1 MAKSD
6 ELAQKWLQAMDILV
20 SDRTNSLNFD
30 KTIKCEILSNTNAKN
45 GEYTVTDSSSAFL
58 AYSKDTEYKV
68 GDRVQVTI
76 PNGDWNETKI
86 IVGRDTQDNNE
97 PFAYT
102 SPLNSF
108 LDITENIIINNGAA
122 GNGIDLTQEVGLAA
136 NGQTREKVIWSVG
149 LTEEVNNQ
157 TEEYTGWKQTDL
169 NQLAVAADFRTAINS
184 NVYTGNYGLRIEY
197 YTYHPDQ
204 EQFRWSTKKNVK
216 VFSCKEFFG
225 NPYKLLLKQQQAI
238 VYSIDS
244 FYPIIG
250 MKIIFF
256 QAGNFAVQNGIAIVG
271 DDRRPNLFASN
282 FYISL
287 GLSIDSINQDT
298 VFLYTLDKDTYLSKN
313 LQDPSENFKKMSVR
327 WIHRNDLG
335 KFVCIDEFREFP
347 KYEIGDNLFEPQAT
361 LRLYQFDLKESD
373 STPVDEEE
381 VDTST
386 FTPEQLE
393 EYNRQQRLKEYD
405 ENLTKVIG
413 QGWQEVTITENNTT
427 RPAFAYREY
436 ENNVPVKL
444 NEIISS
450 IRPYKEQERFKAVVE
465 YPSRDYVEFI
475 ISQKNKTIEVPKEDN
490 PNETEQIKI
499 IDYAVRQRDAAQAA
513 YNAAKNSGDFEQLS
527 AASKVLNERQ
537 RTLNELLESIPEINY
552 YVSDIFSFDNESR
565 VPNYT
570 DLELISGLTIT
581 CDPTGYNGSFLC
593 YNTTGDIRNRAD
605 ADKIRFL
612 NACFNHLYIDKI
624 DFDGPAESITWYL
637 PVNNTMIQTPEEG
650 VTFNLKDK
658 EGQPAGPQAEAGFGI
673 VSDSSSPYYGMFKL
687 SYKANDVFAKRDDLY
702 AGTIIPESY
711 QQAFKIKDN
720 YITTNNNNKV
730 YCVVIKNKL
739 EYIADYNMVFDI
751 NGNSGTKYTFI
762 LKIKD
767 GKPAITADKEDS
779 LIIEPHLYD
788 YNYKEMDLSDVNVMY
803 DWYSEG
809 IKDYIDAEGNPVG
822 VLSFNSIANSKNVEI
837 KQIAASY
844 MQESTTV
851 NGETTSRWVVNPNKV
866 IKFEDFDYYI
876 LCARV
881 QTRRIDA
888 AHYVTL
894 TAYLPICVR
903 AAEDYSSI
911 EGNANITYSSSGTN
925 PSYYKDTW
933 RLHQINDNLVDVAI
947 DPQNTVWSV
956 VFDDDPTATK
966 FYPSFSEQVRT
977 VSEQHPQLYYD
988 QKIVPTNLFMGEGL
1002 TKKVSAHCKIYS
1014 GNKLVWMQP
1023 LMIKCEAYE
1032 SELMNAW
1039 DGSLTI
1045 DEKNGTIL
1053 SSMVGAGIK
1062 TAENKFS
1069 GVFMGNVVESG
1080 YNNTGIGLYG
1090 YNDGVQS
1097 FGLKVDGTAF
1107 LGKPGRGQI
1116 QFNGNNGTIRSQDY
1130 SNNGTEIDLDDGI
1143 YRVKKSGNLI
1153 IRLQPTSPYFTL
1165 TEATGSHTLL
1175 NIADNNYYLQ
1185 SSDYDAGSADDS
1197 YATRKGTKINLSNGQ
1212 FDAFSNF
1219 RLDALTDGRKNG
1231 LYLSNFGT
1239 DTAPYLQI
1247 RTQLTDTTYQSLL
1260 FISKNKFQLKSK
1272 DFNGNLDNLST
1283 DGSKGMALD
1292 LQKGIITG
1300 YNIKFAAYKNITNGG
1315 GSTADSSQ
1323 GWIWMDS
1330 SQADY
1335 PLQIGTGAY
1344 SNAHFRVKWDGT
1356 LYATGAQFS
1365 NTNVD
1370 IDSGTVGS
1378 WIIDSG
1384 GHLYYATGSSPD
1396 IKNSTVLLSA
1406 LGVTNNSLNAD
1417 YKLSSDLLPG
1427 NNTDKPFMIKAGTN
1441 FAVSTDG
1448 TIYSKA
1454 GFIGGWKIS
1463 NKELSKTVSKT
1474 YYTYLRAPVDTVTN
1488 DTRAINISIW
1498 DSALNNG
1505 NGNWASQFYVS
1516 YGGKMFAK
1524 NAEITGKITATE
1536 GYIGGTTGWTIKSTY
1551 IYNGV
1556 TSLTDTAHDGVYLG
1570 TNGIRLGKGVF
1581 TVTNAG
1587 ALTAT
1592 NATITGEI
1600 TATSGY
1606 IGGTSGWTI
1615 ESQILRNGT
1624 TNSTSDG
1631 AITLSTTD
1639 FTRSINGTSRSGL
1652 RLAIGKNFAVSKD
1665 GTVYAAAL
1673 DSLTTSFNSISSTY
1687 ATISSLDS
1695 AVARIGTLETDYANI
1710 GTLISEKIS
1719 AASISADNISVSG
1732 HPLSFYYS
1740 ANAGTVV
1747 VGGSNFS
1754 RTLVKSITP
1763 HYTTIM
1769 DKNGDNVTVVDDVYY
1784 SDEELY
1790 FINTNTW
1797 TTKTVSGFVNLS

>member
-157 TEEYTGWKQTDL
+157 TEEYTGWKQTKL

-204 EQFRWSTKKNVK
+204 EQFKWSTKKNVK

-287 GLSIDSINQDT
+287 GLSINSINQDT

-313 LQDPSENFKKMSVR
+313 LQNPSENFKKMSVR
-327 WIHRNDLG
+327 WIHHNNLG

-373 STPVDEEE
+373 STPIDEEE

-413 QGWQEVTITENNTT
+413 QGWQEVSITENDIT
-427 RPAFAYREY
+427 RPAFAYKEY

-444 NEIISS
+444 NEIITS

-490 PNETEQIKI
+490 PNETEQIKV

-537 RTLNELLESIPEINY
+537 RALNKLLESIPEINY

-605 ADKIRFL
+605 ADKVRFL
-612 NACFNHLYIDKI
+612 NACFNHLYIDKV

-637 PVNNTMIQTPEEG
+637 PINNTMIQTPEEG

-658 EGQPAGPQAEAGFGI
+658 EGQPAGPQAESGFGI

-788 YNYKEMDLSDVNVMY
+788 YNYKEMDLSNVNVMY

-809 IKDYIDAEGNPVG
+809 IKDYIDAEGNQVG

-844 MQESTTV
+844 MQESTTI
-851 NGETTSRWVVNPNKV
+851 NGQTTSRWVVNPNKV

-933 RLHQINDNLVDVAI
+933 RLHQIDDNLVDVAI
-947 DPQNTVWSV
+947 EPQNTVWSV
-956 VFDDDPTATK
+956 VFDDDQTATR
-966 FYPSFSEQVRT
+966 FYPSFSEQVRI
-977 VSEQHPQLYYD
+977 VDEQHPQLYYD
-988 QKIVPTNLFMGEGL
+988 QKIVPTNLFMGQGL
-1002 TKKVSAHCKIYS
+1002 TKKVSAHCKLYS

-1097 FGLKVDGTAF
+1097 FGFKVDGTAF

-1116 QFNGNNGTIRSQDY
+1116 QFNGNNGTIRSRDY
-1130 SNNGTEIDLDDGI
+1130 SNNGTEIDLDKGI
-1143 YRVKKSGNLI
+1143 YRVRKGGNLI

-1175 NIADNNYYLQ
+1175 NIADNSYYLR
-1185 SSDYDAGSADDS
+1185 SAN
-1197 YATRKGTKINLSNGQ
+1197 YAEGTADQNFKNGVGTQINLN
-1212 FDAFSNF
+1212 
-1219 RLDALTDGRKNG
+1219 
-1231 LYLSNFGT
+1231 
-1239 DTAPYLQI
+1239 
-1247 RTQLTDTTYQSLL
+1247 
-1260 FISKNKFQLKSK
+1260 
-1272 DFNGNLDNLST
+1272 
-1283 DGSKGMALD
+1283 DGSILSQNFKLTAYNVKDNKTRLIYINSAAPSG
-1292 LQKGIITG
+1292 G
-1300 YNIKFAAYKNITNGG
+1300 YPLAITNEY
-1315 GSTADSSQ
+1315 
-1323 GWIWMDS
+1323 
-1330 SQADY
+1330 DY
-1335 PLQIGTGAY
+1335 NGDKKLDKAP
-1344 SNAHFRVKWDGT
+1344 FRVTWDGI
-1356 LYATGAQFS
+1356 LYATGAVISGS
-1365 NTNVD
+1365 NLQN
-1370 IDSGTVGS
+1370 GTVGG
-1378 WIIDSG
+1378 WAI
-1384 GHLYYATGSSPD
+1384 T
-1396 IKNSTVLLSA
+1396 
-1406 LGVTNNSLNAD
+1406 
-1417 YKLSSDLLPG
+1417 SSDLHHYNGTDTAANITHYLG
-1427 NNTDKPFMIKAGTN
+1427 NSNSNISVKVGTTSYSNLVFKAGSN
-1441 FAVSTDG
+1441 FGVSDTGILYANNAIIAG
-1448 TIYSKA
+1448 TLTIGSSSTYEGSDLSGLKNSV
-1454 GFIGGWKIS
+1454 GGWTIDS
-1463 NKELSKTVSKT
+1463 NRMYHYGGSTATVSK
-1474 YYTYLRAPVDTVTN
+1474 
-1488 DTRAINISIW
+1488 
-1498 DSALNNG
+1498 
-1505 NGNWASQFYVS
+1505 
-1516 YGGKMFAK
+1516 
-1524 NAEITGKITATE
+1524 ATH
-1536 GYIGGTTGWTIKSTY
+1536 YIGDAIAASTFND
-1551 IYNGV
+1551 NGV
-1556 TSLTDTAHDGVYLG
+1556 TTNVRINTKFLYNNNSTTLYNSSATIVMKLGSNFVVSSSGTLWATGAHIYGDGEFSGTLTIGSDSTYSGDDLQGLKNKAGGWTLNTTSLYHGTESAPTHYLG
-1570 TNGIRLGKGVF
+1570 SGHSSATVTGYTYSSNDKLVF
-1581 TVTNAG
+1581 KAGSNFGVTNAG
-1587 ALTAT
+1587 KLYAT
-1592 NATITGEI
+1592 EATISGAI

-1606 IGGTSGWTI
+1606 IGGTSGWNIT
-1615 ESQILRNGT
+1615 SQEIYSGT
-1624 TNSTSDG
+1624 VEGGTSSGDV
-1631 AITLSTTD
+1631 TLST
-1639 FTRSINGTSRSGL
+1639 
-1652 RLAIGKNFAVSKD
+1652 K
-1665 GTVYAAAL
+1665 
-1673 DSLTTSFNSISSTY
+1673 
-1687 ATISSLDS
+1687 
-1695 AVARIGTLETDYANI
+1695 
-1710 GTLISEKIS
+1710 
-1719 AASISADNISVSG
+1719 
-1732 HPLSFYYS
+1732 
-1740 ANAGTVV
+1740 
-1747 VGGSNFS
+1747 NFS
-1754 RTLVKSITP
+1754 RTLNSDQNPDNLRFAIGSKFGVGADGTLYADGANIKNINANNISAGTINANTITISNLKVSHIGDFSSKVEEIVANKISATEIAAEKVKVGNYYLNSLWSTLATYVYDVAANSSSINVSIET
-1763 HYTTIM
+1763 YTE
-1769 DKNGDNVTVVDDVYY
+1769 DVHGVQVVTGIKSATVTAVTSISVGKR
-1784 SDEELY
+1784 SATGC
-1790 FINTNTW
+1790 FNTYT
-1797 TTKTVSGFVNLS
+1797 SE